1 MVRPSGQQVF
11 AAVGKL
17 PVAQQETIVGKIAA
31 GVMNTG
37 YGDTELDT
45 RLVNSLKLLP
55 PHLHQ
60 TARDEI
66 NKNSSAD
73 AARKQA
79 ALEALK

>member
-1 MVRPSGQQVF
+1 M
-11 AAVGKL
+11 
-17 PVAQQETIVGKIAA
+17 
-31 GVMNTG
+31 
-37 YGDTELDT
+37 DT

-55 PHLHQ
+55 PHLRQ

-66 NKNSSAD
+66 NKNSSTD